1 MKKYQATASLAVLAF
16 AAAPGWAVAQSAQEA
31 RSGTLVEEIVVTA
44 QKREQSLQD
53 VPIVVT
59 AIGQRLLQDTG
70 VRDVKD
76 LTQVTPGL
84 MVTSTSNETNTVARI
99 RGVGTIGDNAGLES
113 SVGIVVDGVYR
124 PRAGTGI
131 GDLGELQRVEV
142 LKGPQGTL
150 FGKNT
155 SAGVINVITAEPS
168 FDFGAEAVATLG
180 NYGAKELSVSV
191 TGPLIEDKLAGR
203 IYVAGRK
210 RDGFYDV
217 IRGNGSRANDEDNN
231 RNYWTARGQL
241 LFTPTE
247 DLSIRTIVD
256 FTQRNES
263 CCLAATLVR
272 GPAGR
277 ALDLASGV
285 VASDPNADGQ
295 SRTVYANRGGPNDV
309 RDKGVS
315 VEANWNTPWL
325 NNATL
330 TSISAWRNWRTII
343 GQESDFSAADI
354 IYRDQNG
361 DFATEFE
368 QYSQELRLAGEAGK
382 LNWLVGAFY
391 AKEDLDQ
398 SSPLLFGNDME
409 RFLSLRFSGNASS
422 TFLGTL
428 TGLPTGTV
436 FTPTTGTLDVFHQES
451 RTAALFTNNSLA
463 ITEQLELTV
472 GLRYTQEQK
481 TLAAAYSNVGTNP
494 NSCAAAV
501 ARQPII
507 SGIIG
512 AAGYGALL
520 GAVCAP
526 FNDPGFKAFTS
537 TQKQTAEE
545 TTGTVKLAYRFNPD
559 LLTYVSYAR
568 GYKSGGFNLDR
579 ARFGVG
585 RPNPDTFFAAEF
597 VDSYEVG
604 AKSTLLGGSL
614 LLNGAIFWQEFDNF
628 QLNTYTGISYVVS
641 SIPKVVSRGV
651 DTDIMWRTPIEGLR
665 LQGGVTYA
673 ETQYGSFTPG
683 AGVSPRL
690 PNSRLSGAP
699 LYSGSLSGTYDRELT
714 DNLTLHTNLNV
725 RYTSSYNTGSDLNP
739 LKVQKEAALVNARVG
754 IGSADD
760 TWRVEAWAANLTD
773 EDTSQVV
780 FDTPLQTGSLGTIL
794 SAPRTYGLTLR
805 LSY

>member
-1 MKKYQATASLAVLAF
+1 MRNFRLSASFAVLAF
-16 AAAPGWAVAQSAQEA
+16 AMTPGLALAQQQ
-31 RSGTLVEEIVVTA
+31 GPMVEEIVVTA

-84 MVTSTSNETNTVARI
+84 LVTSTSNETNTVARI

-131 GDLGELQRVEV
+131 GDLGELKRVEV

-168 FDFGAEAVATLG
+168 FDFGSDIVASLG

-191 TGPLIEDKLAGR
+191 TGPLIDDKLAGR

-217 IRGNGSRANDEDNN
+217 VRGAGNRADDEDNN

-247 DLSIRTIVD
+247 DLTIRGIVD
-256 FTQRNES
+256 YTQRNES

-272 GPAGR
+272 GPAGTS
-277 ALDLASGV
+277 LDIASGV
-285 VASDPNADGQ
+285 VASAPVAIKD
-295 SRTVYANRGGPNDV
+295 SRTAYANRGGPNDV

-315 VEANWNTPWL
+315 VEANWDSPWL

-330 TSISAWRNWRTII
+330 TSITAWRNWRTII
-343 GQESDFSAADI
+343 GQDSDFTAADI
-354 IYRDQNG
+354 IYRDKDG
-361 DFATEFE
+361 HFSTEFE
-368 QYSQELRLAGEAGK
+368 QFSQEFRYAGVAGK

-398 SSPLLFGNDME
+398 STPLAFGNDME
-409 RFLSLRFSGNASS
+409 RFLSLRFSGNRSTATLASLLAMPVGS
-422 TFLGTL
+422 
-428 TGLPTGTV
+428 V
-436 FTPTTGTLDVFHQES
+436 FTPGSGYLDRFHQES
-451 RTAALFTNNSLA
+451 ETAALFTNNSLA
-463 ITEQLELTV
+463 ITDKLELTV
-472 GLRYTQEQK
+472 GLRYTQEGK
-481 TLAAAYSNVGTNP
+481 TLASAYSNTGTGG
-494 NSCAAAV
+494 NSCLAALARRPQITAAV
-501 ARQPII
+501 GATTAATV
-507 SGIIG
+507 IG
-512 AAGYGALL
+512 T
-520 GAVCAP
+520 VCATL
-526 FNDPGFKAFTS
+526 NDPGFKAYTS

-545 TTGTVKLAYRFNPD
+545 VTGTAKLSYRFNPD

-579 ARFGVG
+579 ARFTFAS
-585 RPNPDTFFAAEF
+585 PNPDTFFPAEF
-597 VDSYEVG
+597 VDSYEFG
-604 AKSTLLGGSL
+604 AKSTLAGGSL
-614 LLNGAIFWQEFDNF
+614 LLNGALFYQEFSNF

-641 SIPKVVSRGV
+641 SIPTVVSRGI
-651 DTDIMWRTPIEGLR
+651 DTDVMWRTPIDGLR
-665 LQGGVTYA
+665 IQGGLTYA

-683 AGVSPRL
+683 AGVSTRL
-690 PNSRLSGAP
+690 PNTRLSGAP
-699 LYSGSLSGTYDRELT
+699 LYSGSVSGTYDRPLT
-714 DNLTLHTNLNV
+714 DNLELHTNLNV

-739 LKVQKEAALVNARVG
+739 LKVQKEFALVNARIGVG
-754 IGSADD
+754 NSSDS
-760 TWRVEAWAANLTD
+760 WRFEIWGANLTD
-773 EDTSQVV
+773 ETTSQVM
-780 FDTPLQTGSLGTIL
+780 FDTPLQTGSLGNIL
-794 SAPRTYGLTLR
+794 SAPRTYGATLR
-805 LSY
+805 LKY